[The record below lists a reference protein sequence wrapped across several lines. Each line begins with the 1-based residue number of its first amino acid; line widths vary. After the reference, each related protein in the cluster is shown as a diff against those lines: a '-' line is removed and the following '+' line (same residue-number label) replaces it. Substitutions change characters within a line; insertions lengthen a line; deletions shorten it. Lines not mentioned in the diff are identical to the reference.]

1 MTTITPL
8 LDRSQHSAH
17 VWPNVI
23 DGVEADG
30 GGEETLRDSPAHD
43 IRVASYR
50 NASEADVDAAV
61 TAAQR
66 AFDTSG
72 WPQTPGAEKAALL
85 RRVAARIE
93 AERDELA
100 LIETLES
107 GKPISQAKDEVSSSA
122 GIWYYAAT
130 LAQHGYGDAHN
141 GLGENYLALT
151 VREPVGV
158 VGIITPW
165 NFPLLIV
172 SQKLPFALAAGC
184 TAVVKPSDLTPGTTT
199 RLVQILHEEGLPAGA
214 VNLVHGGGDVGGWLS
229 GHPGTQM
236 TTFTGSTNV
245 GRMVA
250 AAAAQ
255 HVKKVSL
262 ELGGKNPQVIF
273 PDADLDAALEK
284 VVFGAYFN
292 QGECCNAGSR
302 LLVHADIAEE
312 FTARVVQRSHDVR
325 VGDPLDADTLVGALI
340 SDKHLGVVD
349 GYVNLGQQEGASVA
363 TGGKRLASPQGRYY
377 SPTVLAGVPKSA
389 RVAREEIF
397 GPVLSIV
404 SFADL
409 AEAVEI
415 TNATGYGLSA
425 GVWSRNLDTALGYAR
440 AAKAGTVWVNCYMD
454 GFPELSF
461 GGYGASGIGRELGR
475 TATDEYVEHKSI
487 VVRTGTQ
494 APSWVGG
501 VGEK

>member
-1 MTTITPL
+1 MTTVTSTDPTMIT
-8 LDRSQHSAH
+8 ANI
-17 VWPNVI
+17 WPNII
-23 DGVEADG
+23 DGQEIG
-30 GGEETLRDSPAHD
+30 GAGEEILRDSPAHD
-43 IRVASYR
+43 VRVASYR
-50 NASEADVDAAV
+50 SATEADVDAAV
-61 TAAQR
+61 TAAAR
-66 AFDTSG
+66 AFEAGHWGRTSG
-72 WPQTPGAEKAALL
+72 AERAALL

-107 GKPISQAKDEVSSSA
+107 GKPIAQAKDEVSSAA
-122 GIWYYAAT
+122 GIWYYAAS
-130 LAQHGYGDAHN
+130 LAQHAYGDAHN
-141 GLGENYLALT
+141 GLGSNYLAVT
-151 VREPVGV
+151 VKEPIGV
-158 VGIITPW
+158 VGVITPW

-172 SQKLPFALAAGC
+172 SQKLPFALAVGC

-199 RLVQILHEEGLPAGA
+199 RLVQMLHAEGLPAGV

-236 TTFTGSTNV
+236 TTFTGSTGV

-250 AAAAQ
+250 AAAAKDL
-255 HVKKVSL
+255 KKVSL
-262 ELGGKNPQVIF
+262 ELGGKNPQVVF

-302 LLVHADIAEE
+302 LLVHADIADE
-312 FTARVVQRSHDVR
+312 FTARVVERAQDVA
-325 VGDPLDADTLVGALI
+325 VGDPLDPATKVGALI
-340 SDKHLGVVD
+340 SEKHLGVVS
-349 GYVNLGQQEGASVA
+349 GYVDLGQQEGASLA
-363 TGGKRLASPQGRYY
+363 LGGDRLTSDRGRYY
-377 SPTVLAGVPKSA
+377 SPTVLAGVPKTA

-397 GPVLSIV
+397 GPVLSV
-404 SFADL
+404 VRFADL
-409 AEAVEI
+409 HEAVEI

-425 GVWSRNLDTALGYAR
+425 GVWSRNIDTALGYAR
-440 AAKAGTVWVNCYMD
+440 ATKAGTVWVNCYMD
-454 GFPELSF
+454 GFPEISF

-475 TATDEYVEHKSI
+475 TAIDEYIEHKSTI
-487 VVRTGTQ
+487 IRTGEQ

>member
-1 MTTITPL
+1 MITI
-8 LDRSQHSAH
+8 SSAAPPTIIART
-17 VWPNVI
+17 WPNII
-23 DGVEADG
+23 DGREIAG
-30 GGEETLRDSPAHD
+30 GGQEVLRDSPAHD
-43 IRVASYR
+43 VRVASYH
-50 NASEADVDAAV
+50 NASEGDVDAAV
-61 TAAQR
+61 NAAQK
-66 AFDTSG
+66 AFSAGD
-72 WPQTPGAEKAALL
+72 WPQTSGAERAGLL

-93 AERDELA
+93 AELDELA

-107 GKPISQAKDEVSSSA
+107 GKPISQAKDEVASAA
-122 GIWYYAAT
+122 GIWYYAAS
-130 LAQHGYGDAHN
+130 LAQHAYGDAHN
-141 GLGENYLALT
+141 DLGPNYLAVT
-151 VREPVGV
+151 IKEPIGV
-158 VGIITPW
+158 VGVITPW

-184 TAVVKPSDLTPGTTT
+184 TVVVKPSDLTPGTST
-199 RLVQILHEEGLPAGA
+199 RLVQILHDEGLPHGV

-236 TTFTGSTNV
+236 TTFTGSTGV

-250 AAAAQ
+250 HAAAKDL
-255 HVKKVSL
+255 KKVSL

-273 PDADLDAALEK
+273 PDADLDAALQK

-302 LLVHADIAEE
+302 LLVHADIADE
-312 FTARVVQRSHDVR
+312 FTERVVQRTRDIA
-325 VGDPLDADTLVGALI
+325 VGDPLDTITKVGALI
-340 SDKHLGVVD
+340 SEKHLKVVSS
-349 GYVNLGQQEGASVA
+349 YVDLGEQEGASVA
-363 TGGKRLASPQGRYY
+363 LGGSQLDSDRGRYY
-377 SPTVLAGVPKSA
+377 SPTVLAGVPETA

-397 GPVLSIV
+397 GPVLSV
-404 SFADL
+404 VRFGDL

-425 GVWSRNLDTALGYAR
+425 GVWSRDIDTALGYAR
-440 AAKAGTVWVNCYMD
+440 ATKAGTVWINCYMD
-454 GFPELSF
+454 GFPEISF

-475 TATDEYVEHKSI
+475 TAIDEYIEHKSTI
-487 VVRTGTQ
+487 IRTGAQ

>member
-1 MTTITPL
+1 MTTIPSTDPATITA
-8 LDRSQHSAH
+8 S
-17 VWPNVI
+17 VWPHII
-23 DGVEADG
+23 DGREISGDG
-30 GGEETLRDSPAHD
+30 QEILRDSPAHD
-43 IRVASYR
+43 VRVASYHS
-50 NASEADVDAAV
+50 ATEADVDAAV
-61 TAAQR
+61 AAAHR
-66 AFDTSG
+66 AFSTGG
-72 WPQTPGAEKAALL
+72 WPGFSGAERAGLL

-100 LIETLES
+100 LVETLES
-107 GKPISQAKDEVSSSA
+107 GKPISQARDEVSSAA
-122 GIWYYAAT
+122 GIWYYAAS
-130 LAQHGYGDAHN
+130 LAQHAYGDAHN
-141 GLGENYLALT
+141 GLGPNYLAVT
-151 VREPVGV
+151 VKEPVGV

-172 SQKLPFALAAGC
+172 SQKLPFALAVGC

-229 GHPGTQM
+229 GHPGTHM
-236 TTFTGSTNV
+236 TTFTGSTGV

-250 AAAAQ
+250 QAAAKDL
-255 HVKKVSL
+255 KKVSL
-262 ELGGKNPQVIF
+262 ELGGKNPQVVF

-302 LLVHADIAEE
+302 LLVHAAIADE
-312 FTARVVQRSHDVR
+312 FTERVVQRARDVR
-325 VGDPLDADTLVGALI
+325 VGDPLDADTKVGALI
-340 SDKHLGVVD
+340 SEKHLRVVG
-349 GYVNLGQQEGASVA
+349 GYVDLGQTEGASVA
-363 TGGKRLASPQGRYY
+363 LGGDRLRSERGRYY
-377 SPTVLAGVPKSA
+377 SPTVLANVPKSA

-397 GPVLSIV
+397 GPVLSV
-404 SFADL
+404 VRFADL

-425 GVWSRNLDTALGYAR
+425 GVWSRDIDTALGYAR
-440 AAKAGTVWVNCYMD
+440 ATKAGTVWVNCYMD
-454 GFPELSF
+454 GFPEISF

-475 TATDEYVEHKSI
+475 TAIDEYIEHKSTI
-487 VVRTGTQ
+487 IRTGSQ

>member
-1 MTTITPL
+1 MTTITSTDPTTIAA
-8 LDRSQHSAH
+8 RI
-17 VWPNVI
+17 WPNLI
-23 DGVEADG
+23 DGQEI
-30 GGEETLRDSPAHD
+30 GGEGEEVLRNSPAHD
-43 IRVASYR
+43 VRVASYHS
-50 NASEADVDAAV
+50 ASETDVDAAV
-61 TAAQR
+61 TAAHR
-66 AFDTSG
+66 AFTSG
-72 WPQTPGAEKAALL
+72 AWPEFSGTERAGLL
-85 RRVAARIE
+85 RRVAGRIE

-107 GKPISQAKDEVSSSA
+107 GKPISQARDEVSSAA
-122 GIWYYAAT
+122 GIWYYAAS
-130 LAQHGYGDAHN
+130 LAQHAYGDAHN
-141 GLGENYLALT
+141 GLGPDYLAVT
-151 VREPVGV
+151 VKEPVGV
-158 VGIITPW
+158 VGVITPW

-172 SQKLPFALAAGC
+172 SQKLPFALAVGC

-199 RLVQILHEEGLPAGA
+199 RLVQILHDEGLPAGA

-229 GHPGTQM
+229 GHPGTHM
-236 TTFTGSTNV
+236 TTFTGSTGV

-250 AAAAQ
+250 QAAAKDL
-255 HVKKVSL
+255 KKVSL
-262 ELGGKNPQVIF
+262 ELGGKNPQVVF

-302 LLVHADIAEE
+302 LLVHADIADE
-312 FTARVVQRSHDVR
+312 FTQRVVQRAQDVN
-325 VGDPLDADTLVGALI
+325 VGDPLNPATKVGALI
-340 SDKHLGVVD
+340 SEKHLGVVG
-349 GYVNLGQQEGASVA
+349 GYVDLGQSEGASVA
-363 TGGKRLASPQGRYY
+363 LGGERLTSDRGRYY
-377 SPTVLAGVPKSA
+377 SPTVLAGVPKTA

-397 GPVLSIV
+397 GPVLSVV

-425 GVWSRNLDTALGYAR
+425 GVWSRDIDTALGYAR
-440 AAKAGTVWVNCYMD
+440 ATKAGTVWVNCYMD
-454 GFPELSF
+454 GFPEISF

-475 TATDEYVEHKSI
+475 TAIDEYIEHKSTI
-487 VVRTGTQ
+487 IRTGAQ

>member
-1 MTTITPL
+1 MTTIIANDTRAITP
-8 LDRSQHSAH
+8 Q
-17 VWPNVI
+17 VWPNII
-23 DGVEADG
+23 DGREVPG
-30 GGEETLRDSPAHD
+30 GGKETLRQSPAHD
-43 IRVASYR
+43 LQVASYR
-50 NASEADVDAAV
+50 DANESDVDSAV
-61 TAAQR
+61 AAAQR
-66 AFDTSG
+66 AFDNGG
-72 WPQTPGAEKAALL
+72 WPKTPGAEKAALL

-93 AERDELA
+93 ADRDELA

-107 GKPISQAKDEVSSSA
+107 GKPISQAKDEISSAA

-130 LAQHGYGDAHN
+130 LAQHNYGDAHN

-199 RLVQILHEEGLPAGA
+199 RLIQYLHEEGLPAGTA
-214 VNLVHGGGDVGGWLS
+214 NLVHGGGDVGGWLS

-250 AAAAQ
+250 TAGAQ
-255 HVKKVSL
+255 GLKKVSL

-273 PDADLDAALEK
+273 SDADLDAALEK

-302 LLVHADIAEE
+302 LLVHADIADE
-312 FTARVVQRSHDVR
+312 FTSRIVARTKDVR
-325 VGDPLDADTLVGALI
+325 VGDPLDAETKVGALI
-340 SDKHLGVVD
+340 SEKHLGVVN
-349 GYVNLGQQEGASVA
+349 GYVGLGQTEGATVA
-363 TGGKRLASPQGRYY
+363 IGGEQLKSETGRYF
-377 SPTVLAGVPKSA
+377 SPTVLADVPKSA

-409 AEAVEI
+409 NEAVEI

-425 GVWSRNLDTALGYAR
+425 GVWSRNIDTALGYAR
-440 AAKAGTVWVNCYMD
+440 ATKAGTVWVNCYMD
-454 GFPELSF
+454 GFPEISF
-461 GGYGASGIGRELGR
+461 GGYGASGLGRELGR
-475 TATDEYVEHKSI
+475 TATDEYIEHKSI
-487 VVRTGTQ
+487 IVRTGAQ
-494 APSWVGG
+494 GPSWVGG